1 MLQDWAVGF
10 SKTYGVVH
18 FVLCTDFYLAVKL
31 HSYEYIYMSREGRE
45 DGLVS
50 DQHVRL
56 EVISEKDSGSVDGEL
71 YFILI
76 WKDNSDVRNGYLVL

>member
-1 MLQDWAVGF
+1 
-10 SKTYGVVH
+10 
-18 FVLCTDFYLAVKL
+18 
-31 HSYEYIYMSREGRE
+31 MSREGRE